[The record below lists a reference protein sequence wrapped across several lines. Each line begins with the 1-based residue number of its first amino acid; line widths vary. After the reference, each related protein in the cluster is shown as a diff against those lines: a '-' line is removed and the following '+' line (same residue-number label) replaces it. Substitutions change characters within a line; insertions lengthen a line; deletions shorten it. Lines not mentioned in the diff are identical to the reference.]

1 MATFTK
7 ELLLGNKGYK
17 ISYDLNSLH
26 HLCIARELSNLKLI
40 SLVKNERFNSWDT
53 DRCSDPTE
61 LDYKVFLDLFL
72 SSLRTHLNTSQTLS
86 ILYTMSTG
94 EVTRWGYTR
103 EQSLLMTE
111 FLELLPIKSS
121 MILHSTPR
129 TGCYSLDPN
138 EDSDDDYSGIEEVT
152 LFSIDYPKLVSEYV
166 RSPEVQEAM
175 TPPPEPPTSQTSI
188 PTESAIREF
197 LRSL

>member
-1 MATFTK
+1 
-7 ELLLGNKGYK
+7 
-17 ISYDLNSLH
+17 
-26 HLCIARELSNLKLI
+26 
-40 SLVKNERFNSWDT
+40 
-53 DRCSDPTE
+53 
-61 LDYKVFLDLFL
+61 
-72 SSLRTHLNTSQTLS
+72 
-86 ILYTMSTG
+86 MSTG

-152 LFSIDYPKLVSEYV
+152 LFSIDYPKLVSEYT

-175 TPPPEPPTSQTSI
+175 TPPPEPPPSQTSI